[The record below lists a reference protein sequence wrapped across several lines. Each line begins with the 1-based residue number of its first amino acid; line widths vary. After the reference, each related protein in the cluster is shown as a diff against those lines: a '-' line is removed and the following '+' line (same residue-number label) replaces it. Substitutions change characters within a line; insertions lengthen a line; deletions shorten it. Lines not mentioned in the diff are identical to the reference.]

1 MFENLTL
8 GARDTRQCGILR
20 KSSGTRPALWL
31 LEEHNIKAVVKD
43 FSANGFLFRNVA
55 GRFLL
60 WREKK
65 ALTKLKGLTNVP
77 SLYKV
82 VDHSALVMEAVEG
95 KTVGRL
101 PAGTALPE
109 NFFLELRALVLAVHN
124 LGIAHC
130 DLKTSTNVLI
140 DIDGHPHIVDWAA
153 SISQSEFRWGIL
165 QLIYRRFLRDDL
177 MGVIKLQLRH
187 DPDNVTPEDRERC
200 LHRNMVERVVRKVR
214 NGLRN
219 TLKKVA

>member
-8 GARDTRQCGILR
+8 ADLDTRQCGILR
-20 KSSGTRPALWL
+20 KASSTRPALWL
-31 LEEHNIKAVVKD
+31 IEENNTKAVVKD
-43 FSANGFLFRNVA
+43 FSANGFLFKNVA

-65 ALTKLKGLTNVP
+65 ALTKLKSLNNIP

-82 VDHSALVMEAVEG
+82 VNHSALVMEAIEG
-95 KTVGRL
+95 ITVGRL
-101 PAGTALPE
+101 PAGTALPKD
-109 NFFLELRALVLAVHN
+109 FFLELRALVMACHK

-140 DIDGHPHIVDWAA
+140 DGEGHPHIVDWAA
-153 SISQSEFRWGIL
+153 SISRSEFKWGPL
-165 QLIYRRFLRDDL
+165 YLIYRRFLRDDM

-200 LHRNMVERVVRKVR
+200 LQRNAPEKLVRKLR

-219 TLKKVA
+219 ILKKVA

>member
-8 GARDTRQCGILR
+8 VTLDSRRCGMLR
-20 KSSGTRPALWL
+20 KSTSTRPALWL
-31 LEEHNIKAVVKD
+31 IEENNTKAVVKD
-43 FSANGFLFRNVA
+43 FSANGFLFKNVA
-55 GRFLL
+55 GRFLV

-65 ALTKLKGLTNVP
+65 ALIKLHSVKNIP

-82 VDHSALVMEAVEG
+82 INHSALVMEAIEG

-101 PAGTALPE
+101 AAGTALPKD
-109 NFFLELRALVLAVHN
+109 FFPELRALVKTIHK

-140 DIDGHPHIVDWAA
+140 DLEGHPHIIDWAA
-153 SISQSEFRWGIL
+153 SISRSEFKWGPL
-165 QLIYRRFLRDDL
+165 NLIYRRFQRDDM

-200 LHRNMVERVVRKVR
+200 LHRNMAEKLVRKLR
-214 NGLRN
+214 NGLRKI
-219 TLKKVA
+219 LKKVA

>member
-8 GARDTRQCGILR
+8 AALNTRQCGILR
-20 KSSGTRPALWL
+20 KSTSTRPALWL
-31 LEEHNIKAVVKD
+31 IAENNTKAVVKD

-65 ALTKLKGLTNVP
+65 ALTKLKGLKNIP

-82 VDHSALVMEAVEG
+82 VDHSALVMEAIEG

-101 PAGTALPE
+101 PAGTVLPKD
-109 NFFLELRALVLAVHN
+109 FFLELRALVSAVHN

-140 DIDGHPHIVDWAA
+140 DLEGHPHIIDWAA
-153 SISQSEFRWGIL
+153 SISQSEFKWGL
-165 QLIYRRFLRDDL
+165 LRLIYRRFLRDDM

-200 LHRNMVERVVRKVR
+200 LHRSMVEKFVR
-214 NGLRN
+214 GLRDGLRSI
-219 TLKKVA
+219 LKKVA